1 MELVYGDAAK
11 TGLADN
17 SASVVSLCL
26 VVHEL
31 SRDARK
37 EVRVRDGSKMHVCTA
52 PSHLYSTRSTVVL
65 LTRFMLYVP
74 LVCLYLGVCTS
85 YSFT

>member
-11 TGLADN
+11 TELPDN

-37 EVRVRDGSKMHVCTA
+37 EVRRRGACVRFPNFFFRNPASVLSRFCAFRGPWTLA
-52 PSHLYSTRSTVVL
+52 ST
-65 LTRFMLYVP
+65 F
-74 LVCLYLGVCTS
+74 
-85 YSFT
+85 